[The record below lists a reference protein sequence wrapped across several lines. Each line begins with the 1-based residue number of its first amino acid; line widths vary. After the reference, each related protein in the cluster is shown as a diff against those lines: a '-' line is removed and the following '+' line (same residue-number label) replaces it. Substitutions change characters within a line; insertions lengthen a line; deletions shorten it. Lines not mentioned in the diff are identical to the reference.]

1 MCQFGTP
8 VNIRLSPAFFRPLG
22 DLRYYRTIR
31 TVRSSE
37 MPAFRFRALFVYGG

>member
-8 VNIRLSPAFFRPLG
+8 ANIRLSSVFFQPAS

-31 TVRSSE
+31 TVGPFE
-37 MPAFRFRALFVYGG
+37 MPAFRFRALFVSGD